1 MTKNLLTPAEIAEK
15 MLDVSEK
22 KANNTFFKL
31 FLLGIMAGMFI
42 AFGGAAAVVMWG
54 TNSDLGVAK
63 YLGAAVFPVGIILVV
78 MAGSELF
85 TGNNLMTLGIMK
97 GRITWSGL
105 LKNWSAVYLGNFIG
119 SIVIAW
125 LVYKGQLWGSAESL
139 SAIGEKAVA
148 IAHAKVG
155 LSFSV
160 AFFRAILCNMV
171 VVLAVWMATGA
182 STVQGKVL
190 TLWFPISAF
199 VISGFE
205 HIVANMFFIPVGMF
219 YGANVT
225 WEQMFTSNF
234 LPVTLG
240 NLVGG
245 AVIIPCMYY
254 MIYLNGSNVKSSS
267 TEEVKLTLKRA
278 Q

>member
-1 MTKNLLTPAEIAEK
+1 MSKNLLTPAEIAEK

-22 KANNTFFKL
+22 KASNSFFKQ

-42 AFGGAAAVVMWG
+42 AFGGAASTVMWG
-54 TNSDLGVAK
+54 TNGDLGVAK

-85 TGNNLMTLGIMK
+85 TGNNLMTLGLMK
-97 GRITWSGL
+97 GRIKLSGL
-105 LKNWSAVYLGNFIG
+105 LQNWSAVYLGNFVG

-125 LVYKGQLWGSAESL
+125 LVFKGELWGTPASL
-139 SAIGEKAVA
+139 NVIGQKAVA
-148 IAHAKVG
+148 IAQAKAG

-160 AFFRAILCNMV
+160 AFFRAILCNIF

-199 VISGFE
+199 VIGGFE
-205 HIVANMFFIPVGMF
+205 HVIANMFFIPVGMF

-225 WEQMFTSNF
+225 WTQMITSNF

-240 NLVGG
+240 NIVGG
-245 AVIIPCMYY
+245 AIIVPGMYY
-254 MIYLNGSNVKSSS
+254 MIYLNKAKVKP
-267 TEEVKLTLKRA
+267 EQEIKLTAQRA
-278 Q
+278 S